1 MTTPHLI
8 VLSVLPGAKLS
19 CIFQI
24 TNSRAEYSN
33 AHSVVLIP
41 LFWYCSHHCGTV
53 LHDHSHIYFFS
64 IFPQSHET
72 KFTKKPEI
80 KTSLLLPAE

>member
-1 MTTPHLI
+1 VTTPHLI

-41 LFWYCSHHCGTV
+41 LFFGTV
-53 LHDHSHIYFFS
+53 HITVAPYYMIIPIFLFNFS
-64 IFPQSHET
+64 P
-72 KFTKKPEI
+72 KP
-80 KTSLLLPAE
+80 